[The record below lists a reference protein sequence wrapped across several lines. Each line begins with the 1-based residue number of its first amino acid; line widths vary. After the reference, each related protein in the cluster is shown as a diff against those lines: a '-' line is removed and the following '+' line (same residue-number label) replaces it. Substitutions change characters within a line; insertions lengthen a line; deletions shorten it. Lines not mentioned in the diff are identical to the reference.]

1 MRWRRR
7 RRTAT
12 PKTRRSERFLGHDAR
27 RRTRDHI
34 HSYMWRAGWRCLFF
48 RHCGAQRAREYMWH
62 GCGVQRALMRGTR
75 RENTIVT
82 SFMCSCLAACAS
94 SVPLGALRI
103 IAGSRLARCSTESRL
118 DGCAPI
124 RSQ

>member
-12 PKTRRSERFLGHDAR
+12 PKTRRSERFLGHDVR

-48 RHCGAQRAREYMWH
+48 STLRGAARQGTHVARMWSATRAHAWH
-62 GCGVQRALMRGTR
+62 QA
-75 RENTIVT
+75 
-82 SFMCSCLAACAS
+82 
-94 SVPLGALRI
+94 
-103 IAGSRLARCSTESRL
+103 
-118 DGCAPI
+118 
-124 RSQ
+124 